1 MTQILLDTDVI
12 LDFFLERKP
21 FFQDSVKILSL
32 AENKKIKVYVTS
44 LSFSNC
50 YYILK
55 QIGSRETVIDNLRKL
70 ARISEIMSVNSKSV
84 ELALYSEFR
93 DFEDALQYFSAY
105 QKDKINVIIT
115 RNIKDYKK
123 SELPVM
129 TPENYLKSYKDT
141 IASA

>member
-21 FFQDSVKILSL
+21 FSQDSVKILSL
-32 AENKKIKVYVTS
+32 AENKKIKVYLTS

>member
-21 FFQDSVKILSL
+21 FFQDAVKILSL

-55 QIGSRETVIDNLRKL
+55 QIGSREIVIENLRKL
-70 ARISEIMSVNSKSV
+70 ARISEIMNVNSKSV

-105 QKDKINVIIT
+105 QKDNINVIVT

-129 TPENYLKSYKDT
+129 TPDNYLKSLKDK
-141 IASA
+141 IANS

>member
-50 YYILK
+50 FYILK
-55 QIGSRETVIDNLRKL
+55 QIGTRETVIDNLRKL

-84 ELALYSEFR
+84 ELALYSEFK

-129 TPENYLKSYKDT
+129 TPENYLKSYKDS

>member
-1 MTQILLDTDVI
+1 MTHILLDTDVI
-12 LDFFLERKP
+12 LDFFLKRKP
-21 FFQDSVKILSL
+21 FFLDSVKILSL
-32 AENKKIKVYVTS
+32 AENKKITVYVTS

-55 QIGSRETVIDNLRKL
+55 QIGSREAVIDNLRKL
-70 ARISEIMSVNSKSV
+70 ARISEIMTVNSKSV
-84 ELALYSEFR
+84 ELALYSEFS

-105 QKDKINVIIT
+105 QKDKITVIIT

-129 TPENYLKSYKDT
+129 TPENYLKSLYL
-141 IASA
+141 

>member
-1 MTQILLDTDVI
+1 MIRILLDTDVI

-21 FFQDSVKILSL
+21 FFQDSVRILSL

-44 LSFSNC
+44 LSYSNC

-70 ARISEIMSVNSKSV
+70 ARITEIMSVNSKSV
-84 ELALYSEFR
+84 ELALYSEFK

>member
-21 FFQDSVKILSL
+21 FSQDSVKILSFS
-32 AENKKIKVYVTS
+32 ENKKIKVYVTS

-93 DFEDALQYFSAY
+93 DFEDSLQYFSAY

>member
-55 QIGSRETVIDNLRKL
+55 QIGSRETVIGNLRKL
-70 ARISEIMSVNSKSV
+70 ARISEIMSVNSQSV
-84 ELALYSEFR
+84 ELALYYEFR

-129 TPENYLKSYKDT
+129 TPENYLKSYKDI

>member
-21 FFQDSVKILSL
+21 FSQDSVKILSL

>member
-21 FFQDSVKILSL
+21 FSQDSVKILSL
-32 AENKKIKVYVTS
+32 AENKKNKDYVTS

>member
-55 QIGSRETVIDNLRKL
+55 QIGSRETVIGNLRKL
-70 ARISEIMSVNSKSV
+70 ARISEIMSVNSQSV

-129 TPENYLKSYKDT
+129 TPENYLKSYKDI

>member
-32 AENKKIKVYVTS
+32 AENKKIKIYVTS

-50 YYILK
+50 FYILK

-84 ELALYSEFR
+84 ELALYSEFK

-129 TPENYLKSYKDT
+129 TPENYLKSYKDS

>member
-1 MTQILLDTDVI
+1 MTQILLDTNVI

-21 FFQDSVKILSL
+21 FSQDSVKILSL
-32 AENKKIKVYVTS
+32 AENKKIKVYVPS